1 MKIQSPTPKMLAE
14 IVNRIGWITFNAPE
28 KRNAMSLD
36 MWLGLAEILKKMNE
50 EESLRVVILKG
61 AGDSAFV
68 SGADISEFEQK
79 RSSQKDRDT
88 YEEAFDAAQTSLVN
102 FPKPIVTMIRGFCI
116 GGGLAIALNTDI
128 RIATDNSVFGIPA
141 AKLGLGYGFE
151 AIKTLE
157 SIVGPS
163 NAKDILFTARF
174 LNTKEALRIGLVNF
188 VADSAELEKT
198 VVEYAER
205 IAANAPLT
213 IQAIK
218 ATVRE
223 VVRDPGQDGPEYI
236 EKLVN
241 NCFLSEDYK
250 EGRIA
255 FVEKRKPEFKGS

>member
-1 MKIQSPTPKMLAE
+1 MKIQSSTPKMLAE
-14 IVNRIGWITFNAPE
+14 IVNRIGWITFNAPG

-36 MWLGLAEILKKMNE
+36 MWLGLSEILEKMNE

-88 YEEAFDAAQTSLVN
+88 YEEAFDAAQTSLAN
-102 FPKPIVTMIRGFCI
+102 FPKPIVTMIKGFCI

-128 RIATDNSVFGIPA
+128 RIATDNSLFGIPA

-163 NAKDILFTARF
+163 NAKDILFTAQF
-174 LNTKEALRIGLVNF
+174 LNAKEALRMGLVNF
-188 VADSAELEKT
+188 VVDSAELEKT

-223 VVRDPGQDGPEYI
+223 IVRDPGQDGPEYI
-236 EKLVN
+236 EELVN

-250 EGRIA
+250 EGRTA
-255 FVEKRKPEFKGS
+255 FMEKRKPEFKGR